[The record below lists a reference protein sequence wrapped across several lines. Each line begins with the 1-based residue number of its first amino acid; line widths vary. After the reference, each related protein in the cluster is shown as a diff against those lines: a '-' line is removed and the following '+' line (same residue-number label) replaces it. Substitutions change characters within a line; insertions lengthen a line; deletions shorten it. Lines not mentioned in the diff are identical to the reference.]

1 MNKRRDEAV
10 AVRGLENVIAGE
22 TSTSYVDGINGLLIY
37 RGHDIR
43 DLAENAS
50 FAEAVHL
57 LWYGKLPTKQELE
70 TFRSRLIGEMRLPS
84 QVLRMIELAP
94 QGAHPM
100 DVLRTAVSALAMFD
114 PDSGN
119 MTSEANERKRIR
131 LFAQTITIVADLYRM
146 REGLNVLSADP
157 HMGVAENFLYM
168 LRGTSPDTEERDA
181 FELLL
186 MLHLDHGFN
195 ASTFATRVTASTL
208 ADMHAAVTSGLGT
221 LKGPLHGGA
230 NERAMELF
238 DGLDTG
244 DQVEAYVEGM
254 LNDGQKIMGFGH
266 RVYKVEDPRARLLRE
281 WARLLCHRADLQDLN
296 EIGERAEQI
305 VLQRK
310 GIYPNVDFYSA
321 LVQHA
326 LGLPR
331 EFFTAVFAGARTAG
345 WLAHIVEQYGDNRL
359 IRPMSKYV
367 GLWNQPVLPIDQR
380 S

>member
-1 MNKRRDEAV
+1 MSAERNEVTAI
-10 AVRGLENVIAGE
+10 RGLENVIAGE
-22 TSTSYVDGINGLLIY
+22 TSASYVDGVNGLLIY
-37 RGHDIR
+37 RGYDIR

-50 FAEAVHL
+50 FAEAVYL
-57 LWYGKLPTKQELE
+57 LWYGKLPNAEALE
-70 TFRSRLIGEMRLPS
+70 TFRSRIIGEMRLPS
-84 QVLRMIELAP
+84 QVVRMIELAP

-114 PDSGN
+114 PDRGN
-119 MTSEANERKRIR
+119 MSPEANERKRIR
-131 LFAQTITIVADLYRM
+131 VFAQTITIIADLYRM
-146 REGLNVLSADP
+146 RQGADLLSADP
-157 HMGVAENFLYM
+157 RMSVAENFLYM
-168 LRGTSPDTEERDA
+168 LRGTTPAKEEKQA

-195 ASTFATRVTASTL
+195 ASTFACRVTASTL

-230 NERAMELF
+230 NERAMKLF
-238 DGLDTG
+238 DELDAG
-244 DQVEAYVEGM
+244 DQVEAYIEGM
-254 LNDGQKIMGFGH
+254 LNDGERIMGFGH
-266 RVYKVEDPRARLLRE
+266 RVYKVEDPRARLLRK
-281 WARLLCHRADLQDLN
+281 WARLLCHRADLHDLN

-305 VLQRK
+305 ILERK

-345 WLAHIVEQYGDNRL
+345 WLAHIVEQYDDNRL

-367 GLWNQPVLPIDQR
+367 GAWDQHAHPIKER
-380 S
+380 P

>member
-1 MNKRRDEAV
+1 MNRERDETG

-22 TSTSYVDGINGLLIY
+22 TSASYVDGVNGLLIY

-50 FAEAVHL
+50 FAEAVYL
-57 LWYGKLPTKQELE
+57 LWYGVLPNVKELE

-119 MTSEANERKRIR
+119 MTPEANERKRIR
-131 LFAQTITIVADLYRM
+131 VFAQTITIIADLYRM
-146 REGLNVLSADP
+146 RQGLNVLSADP
-157 HMGVAENFLYM
+157 RMSIAENFLYM
-168 LRGTSPDTEERDA
+168 LRGISPAAEEKDA

-195 ASTFATRVTASTL
+195 ASTFASRVTASTL

-238 DGLDTG
+238 DELDAY
-244 DQVEAYVEGM
+244 DQVEAYIEGM
-254 LNDGQKIMGFGH
+254 LNEGQRIMGFGH
-266 RVYKVEDPRARLLRE
+266 RVYKVEDPRARLLRK
-281 WARLLCHRADLQDLN
+281 WARLLCHRADLHGLN
-296 EIGERAEQI
+296 EIGERVEQI
-305 VLQRK
+305 VLDRK

-345 WLAHIVEQYGDNRL
+345 WLAHIVEQYNDNRL

-367 GLWNQPVLPIDQR
+367 GQWNQTVLPIEKLP
-380 S
+380 